1 MEKEENSTTEAGRW
15 RPVRIAITL
24 SGISLVLSV
33 VALVAVICEL
43 LPRCNQSFDYLGL
56 LVGILSLAA
65 ALAIGNQIYNAV
77 AFRRE
82 LEAFAKKEET
92 LGQRIRE
99 ATAEAKD
106 YAKGVT
112 AFAEDRSTGF
122 HLSINGQPG
131 QAFDHYATAYLKA
144 RKIGAMDLA
153 KTVEFDLKSL
163 AEKPDLDPDPII
175 LFELCKGL
183 FKAEGDLSE
192 GLQPLFH
199 RVFDKGKSG
208 LE

>member
-1 MEKEENSTTEAGRW
+1 MEKEENSTTGAGRR

-24 SGISLVLSV
+24 SGISLVVSV

-56 LVGILSLAA
+56 LVGLLSLAA
-65 ALAIGNQIYNAV
+65 VFIVGYQIYNAV

-92 LGQRIRE
+92 LEQRIRE

-112 AFAEDRSTGF
+112 DFAEERSTGF
-122 HLSINGQPG
+122 HLSVNSQPG
-131 QAFDHYATAYLKA
+131 QAFDHYATAYLKS
-144 RKIGAMDLA
+144 RKIGAVDLA

-163 AEKPDLDPDPII
+163 AKKPDLDPDPLT
-175 LFELCKGL
+175 LFDLAYGP
-183 FKAEGDLSE
+183 FKAEG
-192 GLQPLFH
+192 GLAERLRPLCQ
-199 RVFDKGKSG
+199 RVFSQGPDRV
-208 LE
+208 

>member
-1 MEKEENSTTEAGRW
+1 MAKEASKTANTGRGW
-15 RPVRIAITL
+15 PAWVALTL
-24 SGISLVLSV
+24 SAISLAVSLAVLFTYS
-33 VALVAVICEL
+33 
-43 LPRCNQSFDYLGL
+43 PRCNLSFDYLGF
-56 LVGILSLAA
+56 LVGLLSLAA

-82 LEAFAKKEET
+82 LEAFSKKEET
-92 LGQRIRE
+92 LERRIRE
-99 ATAEAKD
+99 AMAEAKD

-175 LFELCKGL
+175 LFELCKGS

>member
-1 MEKEENSTTEAGRW
+1 MSPLFST
-15 RPVRIAITL
+15 VSL
-24 SGISLVLSV
+24 LVSLVVLFTYS
-33 VALVAVICEL
+33 
-43 LPRCNQSFDYLGL
+43 PRCNLSFDYLGL
-56 LVGILSLAA
+56 LVGLLSLAA

-92 LGQRIRE
+92 LEQRIRE

-112 AFAEDRSTGF
+112 DFAEERSTGF
-122 HLSINGQPG
+122 HLSVNSQPG

-144 RKIGAMDLA
+144 RKIGAVDLA

-163 AEKPDLDPDPII
+163 AKKPDLDPDPLT
-175 LFELCKGL
+175 LFDLAYGP
-183 FKAEGDLSE
+183 FKAEGELAE
-192 GLQPLFH
+192 RLRPLCQ
-199 RVFDKGKSG
+199 RVFSQGPDRV
-208 LE
+208 